1 MKSTRWKPSKAGQ
14 ATCAP
19 VDVIPQKLLPFKGT
33 IAFADFAY
41 ISDWAYSSVM
51 YLARAQIINGTGNDQ
66 FSPKKNA
73 TRAEAVVM
81 IHRLLQNL
89 I

>member
-1 MKSTRWKPSKAGQ
+1 MLKRT
-14 ATCAP
+14 

-33 IAFADFAY
+33 IAFSDFAY